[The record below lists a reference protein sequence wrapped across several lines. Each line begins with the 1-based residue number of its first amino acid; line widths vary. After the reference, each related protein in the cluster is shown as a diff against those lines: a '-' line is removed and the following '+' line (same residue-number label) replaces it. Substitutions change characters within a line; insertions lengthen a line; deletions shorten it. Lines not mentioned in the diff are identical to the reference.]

1 MLRLTALSVLVC
13 AAAISGFYAGSFPQA
28 AAGSEAGSAA
38 AAPQVRS
45 IETDLMAAPHIA
57 DGSLNGLFF
66 LRLVYDVDAKEAS
79 KLGIDVSLIASDS
92 FYDFLLRRKTAYAI
106 HDSAEMDSLTHGLQA
121 AANELAGLPLVK
133 DIYLTQVDY
142 FAGDEARKASV
153 ERRKLL
159 KADDGKKPKSA
170 PAAH

>member
-1 MLRLTALSVLVC
+1 MLRLTALSILVC
-13 AAAISGFYAGSFPQA
+13 AVGLSGFYAGSLPRA
-28 AAGSEAGSAA
+28 PALSDAGTAA
-38 AAPQVRS
+38 AAPQIRS
-45 IETDLMAAPHIA
+45 IETDLLAAPSIA
-57 DGSLNGLFF
+57 DGSLSGFFF
-66 LRLVYDVDAKEAS
+66 LRLIYDVDAKEAS
-79 KLGIDVSLIASDS
+79 KLSIGLNLIAADS

-106 HDSAEMDSLTHGLQA
+106 HDGAEMDALTHGLQT

-133 DIYLTQVDY
+133 NIYLTQVDY

-159 KADDGKKPKSA
+159 KTDDGKEPKSA

>member
-1 MLRLTALSVLVC
+1 MLRLAALSIFVC
-13 AAAISGFYAGSFPQA
+13 AAGISGFYAGSLPQA
-28 AAGSEAGSAA
+28 AESDAGPA
-38 AAPQVRS
+38 AAPQIRS
-45 IETDLMAAPHIA
+45 IETDLLAAPHIA

-79 KLGIDVSLIASDS
+79 ELGIDVSLIAADS

-106 HDSAEMDSLTHGLQA
+106 HDGAEMDTLTHGLQD
-121 AANELAGLPLVK
+121 AANDLAGLPLVK
-133 DIYLTQVDY
+133 DVYLTQVDY
-142 FAGDEARKASV
+142 FSGDEGRKASV

-159 KADDGKKPKSA
+159 KSEDGKKPKPA

>member
-1 MLRLTALSVLVC
+1 MLRLTALSIIVC
-13 AAAISGFYAGSFPQA
+13 AAGISGFYTGTLPRTTAGNDSGPA
-28 AAGSEAGSAA
+28 AAL
-38 AAPQVRS
+38 PQVRS

-79 KLGIDVSLIASDS
+79 RLGIDVSLIAADS

-106 HDSAEMDSLTHGLQA
+106 HDSAEMDALTQGLQA
-121 AANELAGLPLVK
+121 AANELAGVPLVK
-133 DIYLTQVDY
+133 DISLTQVDY

-159 KADDGKKPKSA
+159 KADDGKKPKPA

>member
-1 MLRLTALSVLVC
+1 MLRLASLSILVC
-13 AAAISGFYAGSFPQA
+13 AAGMSGFYTGSLPRAPAGGK
-28 AAGSEAGSAA
+28 AGLA
-38 AAPQVRS
+38 AAPQIKS
-45 IETDLMAAPHIA
+45 IETDLLAAPAIS
-57 DGSLNGLFF
+57 DGSLKGFFF
-66 LRLVYDVDAKEAS
+66 LRLVYEVDANEAS
-79 KLGIDVSLIASDS
+79 KLGMDLNLIAADS
-92 FYDFLLRRKTAYAI
+92 FYDFLLRRKVAYTI
-106 HDSAEMDSLTHGLQA
+106 HDGAEMDTLTHGLQT

-159 KADDGKKPKSA
+159 KTEDGKKPKSA